1 MSTLGWSGATP
12 EPATPVENLQFERAE
27 FAAPA
32 QGQSCSS
39 CNGAAAPT
47 YHELNGRVFCP
58 ACRQRI
64 EGSLQQMRTSGSMGR
79 GLLYGLGAA
88 IVGSIVFYAVS
99 AITGYQ
105 FGLIAVVIGFAVG
118 KAVRK
123 GSGSLGGRR
132 YQIVA
137 VLLTYF
143 SIASTNI
150 PPILK
155 YMSQQSQKRQA
166 AAATGSG
173 QTPAVTPAATPRVRG
188 PRPVLALAGLVLLF
202 GLALALPILNITH
215 DFLGVIIIGIGLWE
229 AWKFT
234 RAVKIEFKGPFTVT
248 PATPAVPIA

>member
-1 MSTLGWSGATP
+1 MSTLGLSGATP
-12 EPATPVENLQFERAE
+12 EPAPAAEDLQFEHAE

-39 CNGAAAPT
+39 CNGPAAPE
-47 YHELNGRVFCP
+47 YHELDGKVFC
-58 ACRQRI
+58 AVCRQRI
-64 EGSLQQMRTSGSMGR
+64 ELSIEKMRTSGSLGR
-79 GLLYGLGAA
+79 AFLYGLAA
-88 IVGSIVFYAVS
+88 AVVGSIVFYAVS
-99 AITGYQ
+99 AITGFQ
-105 FGLIAVVIGFAVG
+105 FGLIAVVIGYAVG

-150 PPILK
+150 PPIVK
-155 YMSQQSQKRQA
+155 YLSQQSQKKHA
-166 AAATGSG
+166 AASSPSIT
-173 QTPAVTPAATPRVRG
+173 TDPAPPIRAPK
-188 PRPVLALAGLVLLF
+188 PLLALVGIVFLF

-234 RAVKIEFKGPFTVT
+234 RAAKIEFKGPFTVA
-248 PATPAVPIA
+248 PPAVT